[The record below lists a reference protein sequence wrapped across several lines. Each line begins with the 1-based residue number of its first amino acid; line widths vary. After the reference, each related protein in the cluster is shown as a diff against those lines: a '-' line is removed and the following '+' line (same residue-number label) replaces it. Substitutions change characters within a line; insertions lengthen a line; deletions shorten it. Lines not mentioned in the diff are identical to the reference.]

1 MFVHAKDFVC
11 PLFWRRYKIELNIN
25 VININFYISNTRKKV
40 VVYVLKYYI
49 VAQLFM
55 ILVIHVSTMAITR
68 NMLHAS

>member
-1 MFVHAKDFVC
+1 M
-11 PLFWRRYKIELNIN
+11 
-25 VININFYISNTRKKV
+25 
-40 VVYVLKYYI
+40 VVYVKYYI